1 MRSCC
6 SDSATRRPRRRLP
19 WTLALSVLL
28 LGTCSSLDNLEVPVT
43 AESRIPRRS
52 VLDEL
57 IGNLA
62 FTGFD
67 GFDLSQSQQFEN
79 QGYSKDQV
87 DSVHMLELNLRIV
100 EPANASFD
108 FLDSI
113 RFYAEAEGLPR
124 VLVAE
129 LAVVPDGVTELQLD
143 VETSVELQPYVVAPS
158 MTLTTEATGVRPAEE
173 TTVEAEAIFD
183 VDVNVTGACR

>member
-6 SDSATRRPRRRLP
+6 SDSSSRRVYRLP
-19 WTLALSVLL
+19 WAVAIVALV
-28 LGTCSSLDNLEVPVT
+28 LGTCSSLDNVEVPVT
-43 AESRIPRRS
+43 AEATIPRRS

-57 IGNLA
+57 LGNLA
-62 FTGFD
+62 FAGFEGFD
-67 GFDLSQSQQFEN
+67 ISESQQFEN

-87 DSVHMLELNLRIV
+87 DSVRMIEMTLVIRA
-100 EPANASFD
+100 PDGANFD
-108 FLDSI
+108 FLDAI
-113 RFYAEAEGLPR
+113 RFYAEAPGLPR

-129 LAVVPDGVTELQLD
+129 LEPVPDGATELRLD
-143 VETSVELQPYVVAPS
+143 VDSSVELQPYVVAPS
-158 MTLTTEATGVRPAEE
+158 MTLTTEADGLRPEEE

>member
-6 SDSATRRPRRRLP
+6 SDSASRRSRHRLP
-19 WTLALSVLL
+19 WLLALAVLL
-28 LGTCSSLDNLEVPVT
+28 LGTCSSLDNVEVPVT

-57 IGNLA
+57 VGNLA

-100 EPANASFD
+100 EPANANFD

-129 LAVVPDGVTELQLD
+129 LAVVPDGVTQLALD
-143 VETSVELQPYVVAPS
+143 IEASVELQPYVIAPS

>member
-1 MRSCC
+1 MPSCC
-6 SDSATRRPRRRLP
+6 SDSAPRRPRRRSP
-19 WTLALSVLL
+19 WILALAVLL
-28 LGTCSSLDNLEVPVT
+28 LGTCSSLDNVEVPVT

-57 IGNLA
+57 VGNLA

-100 EPANASFD
+100 EPANANFD

-113 RFYAEAEGLPR
+113 QFYAEAEGLPR

-129 LAVVPDGVTELQLD
+129 LAVVPDGVTQLALD
-143 VETSVELQPYVVAPS
+143 VEASVELQPYVIAPS
-158 MTLTTEATGVRPAEE
+158 MTLTTEATGVRPVEE

>member
-6 SDSATRRPRRRLP
+6 SDSATRRLHRLP
-19 WTLALSVLL
+19 WAVALAALA
-28 LGTCSSLDNLEVPVT
+28 LGTCSSLDNIEVPVT
-43 AESRIPRRS
+43 ANATIPRRS

-57 IGNLA
+57 LGNLSFA
-62 FTGFD
+62 GFEGFD
-67 GFDLSQSQQFEN
+67 ISQSQQFEN

-87 DSVHMLELNLRIV
+87 DSVHMLEMTLTIRS
-100 EPANASFD
+100 PAGANFD

-113 RFYAEAEGLPR
+113 RFYAEADGLDR

-129 LAVVPDGVTELQLD
+129 LDPVPQGASTLVLD
-143 VETSVELQPYVVAPS
+143 VDSSVELQPYVIAPE

-173 TTVEAEAIFD
+173 TMVEAEAIFD

>member
-6 SDSATRRPRRRLP
+6 SDAATRRIHRLP
-19 WTLALSVLL
+19 WIVAIVALV
-28 LGTCSSLDNLEVPVT
+28 LGTCSSLDNIEVPVT
-43 AESRIPRRS
+43 ANATIPRRS

-67 GFDLSQSQQFEN
+67 GFDISQSQQFEN

-87 DSVHMLELNLRIV
+87 DSVHLLEMTLTIRS
-100 EPANASFD
+100 PAGANFD
-108 FLDSI
+108 FLDAI

-129 LAVVPDGVTELQLD
+129 LSPVPDGLSQLNLT
-143 VETSVELQPYVVAPS
+143 VASSVELQPYVIAPA
-158 MTLTTEATGVRPAEE
+158 MTLTTEAEGIRPPEE
-173 TTVEAEAIFD
+173 TMVEAEAIFD

>member
-6 SDSATRRPRRRLP
+6 SDSATRRPRRLP
-19 WTLALSVLL
+19 WTLAIAVML
-28 LGTCSSLDNLEVPVT
+28 LGTCSSLDNVEVSVT

-57 IGNLA
+57 IGNLDFA
-62 FTGFD
+62 GFD

-100 EPANASFD
+100 TPANASFD

-129 LAVVPDGVTELQLD
+129 LAIVPDGVTELALD
-143 VETSVELQPYVVAPS
+143 VESSVELQPYVIAPS

-173 TTVEAEAIFD
+173 TTVVAEAIFD